1 MPGRNNG
8 GGEVMRIYP
17 ALYGCAFANE
27 KAACS
32 HSISRAFA
40 ATRRKNGVSQHG
52 VNMAKGVRWRVFS
65 FGMPLPL
72 ASGAG
77 CEDGGE

>member
-1 MPGRNNG
+1 MP
-8 GGEVMRIYP
+8 
-17 ALYGCAFANE
+17 
-27 KAACS
+27 
-32 HSISRAFA
+32 RAFA
-40 ATRRKNGVSQHG
+40 STRRKNGVSQHG
-52 VNMAKGVRWRVFS
+52 ANMAGGVRWSVFN